1 MYTFK
6 VENVSQRCKLLCS
19 KKLKSVKFHICVFG
33 TMKVFR
39 RYIAYLKKN
48 KLISFSYLS
57 IPLNW
62 AGMSN
67 IDFSTVTIFLEF
79 SLTFTDIHF

>member
-1 MYTFK
+1 
-6 VENVSQRCKLLCS
+6 
-19 KKLKSVKFHICVFG
+19 
-33 TMKVFR
+33 MKVFR

>member
-48 KLISFSYLS
+48 NLISFSYLS
-57 IPLNW
+57 ITFKLGRYEQYRFFNRDH
-62 AGMSN
+62 
-67 IDFSTVTIFLEF
+67 IFRIFFDFY
-79 SLTFTDIHF
+79 